1 MASNNFTVTKQSPQ
15 AGSYVLAVCPT
26 QENNGNND
34 LITSGTVTDGLT
46 SKYFTLVHWG
56 VPYISQFGSSPHVS
70 AAGGRL
76 LYNVYTHYPFVFRS
90 VPTWVHISDNLGHQ
104 IQEGQTI
111 PASSAR
117 SDTLTTYFIDVD
129 PNTGHT
135 RDTYGTFNMGHYI
148 GPNYSTLALIKSWI
162 DIEQEAGEG
171 VQEYIYFNPT
181 AITFDATANTNDTKQ
196 VVVNS
201 SSRWNGNLV
210 LYDTN
215 KFSISPNNGQSGE
228 TTVTITYLGEHNESA
243 SYRTM
248 LNIYA
253 IDGTSG
259 VNITKAA
266 LRNPVEY
273 NPINTSLTYNGGMI
287 EFDVTV
293 SNLAEYILSQTPGV
307 TVGDTYV
314 DIYFSPADWV
324 WKAYNSGC
332 TFYLNDVPSPVQN
345 PPQTSDGFYTSSNGA
360 VQLKLHE
367 GTYNIKF
374 TVPSSIS
381 EEEMDRWSYD
391 PGTIGYSIFYQGG
404 YYRFNSPTT
413 DLYCYIF
420 EDEEPVETNYIV
432 VSPRSFA
439 LTSASTQGNQFSV
452 SANTNWSATVQ
463 DPDWIDFTI
472 LYGPSGYT
480 TGLTFDTEANT
491 GSTRQ
496 GHITFTA
503 GTATD
508 SIIVGQQSAI
518 IPDTIETNATVLGPA
533 SSAGTVVTL
542 RVRSTADWTIPRYPR
557 WVTISPLSGAAST
570 AYTNVSINVSSNPGP
585 SRSDFIQIT
594 AGTATP
600 KVVSISQNANSNF
613 IKIIPSAATY
623 TSGLT
628 RAGNLTV
635 SASTDWRIVDKPSW
649 VTFRSTTAM
658 TSQTLTGGT
667 SGNTTVWIEVDENT
681 GDTRSGSAAFAL
693 ENTSYSG
700 FWTVTQD
707 EGGLPDPEEGILH
720 IYPEEDITDITS
732 MGGYYSVLFEN
743 DDANAEDWLI
753 SYSDD
758 WMQFYYD
765 NQGNNPADYIYAGQT
780 TYLFLKVNPTDINR
794 SGAVIFTGEA
804 TGRDITLDI
813 EQTGE

>member
-1 MASNNFTVTKQSPQ
+1 MASSNFTYTQTKLSDT
-15 AGSYVLAVCPT
+15 SYRLSVLPT
-26 QENNGNND
+26 QENTGDND

-46 SKYFTLVHWG
+46 SKSFTLVHWG
-56 VPYISQFGSSPHVS
+56 VPYIRQFGSSPQVS

-117 SDTLTTYFIDVD
+117 TDGYLTTYFMDVD
-129 PNTGHT
+129 PNTGHS

-148 GPNYSTLALIKSWI
+148 GPNYTTLGERKSWI
-162 DIEQEAGEG
+162 VIEQEAGEETP
-171 VQEYIYFNPT
+171 EYIYFNPT

-215 KFSISPNNGQSGE
+215 KFAISPDNGQSGE
-228 TTVTITYLGEHNESA
+228 TTVTITYVGDYLPATG
-243 SYRTM
+243 YRTQ

-259 VNITKAA
+259 MSITKASA
-266 LRNPVEY
+266 ATPVE
-273 NPINTSLTYNGGMI
+273 
-287 EFDVTV
+287 ED
-293 SNLAEYILSQTPGV
+293 
-307 TVGDTYV
+307 YV
-314 DIYFSPADWV
+314 
-324 WKAYNSGC
+324 
-332 TFYLNDVPSPVQN
+332 
-345 PPQTSDGFYTSSNGA
+345 
-360 VQLKLHE
+360 
-367 GTYNIKF
+367 
-374 TVPSSIS
+374 
-381 EEEMDRWSYD
+381 
-391 PGTIGYSIFYQGG
+391 
-404 YYRFNSPTT
+404 
-413 DLYCYIF
+413 
-420 EDEEPVETNYIV
+420 V

-463 DPDWIDFTI
+463 DPDWIDFSI

-480 TGLTFDTEANT
+480 YGLSFDTDANT

-508 SIIVGQQSAI
+508 SIIVGQQAAF
-518 IPDTIETNATVLGPA
+518 IPDTIETNATILGPA

-542 RVRSTADWTIPRYPR
+542 KVRSTADWTISRYPR
-557 WVTISPLSGAAST
+557 WVTISPLTGAAST
-570 AYTNVSINVSSNPGP
+570 SYTNVSINVSSNPGP

-635 SASTDWRIVDKPSW
+635 SASTDWRIVSKPSW
-649 VTFRSTTAM
+649 VTFRSATAM
-658 TSQTLTGGT
+658 TSQTVTGGT
-667 SGNTTVWIEVDENT
+667 SGNTTVWLSVDGNT
-681 GDTRSGSAAFAL
+681 GDTRSSSAAFAL
-693 ENTSYSG
+693 ENTSYTG
-700 FWTVTQD
+700 IWTVTQ
-707 EGGLPDPEEGILH
+707 EAAAPEPEEGTLH
-720 IYPEEDITDITS
+720 ITPEDDLSDITS
-732 MGGYYSVLFEN
+732 TGGVYSILFEN
-743 DDANAEDWLI
+743 DDADAETWDI
-753 SYSDD
+753 SYNVN

-765 NQGNNPADYIYAGQT
+765 NQCTNQADYIYAGQT
-780 TYLFLKVNPTDINR
+780 TYLFLKVNPTDIIR
-794 SGAVIFTGEA
+794 TGRITFAGED
-804 TGRDITLDI
+804 TGRDIILDI
-813 EQTGE
+813 EQSAE